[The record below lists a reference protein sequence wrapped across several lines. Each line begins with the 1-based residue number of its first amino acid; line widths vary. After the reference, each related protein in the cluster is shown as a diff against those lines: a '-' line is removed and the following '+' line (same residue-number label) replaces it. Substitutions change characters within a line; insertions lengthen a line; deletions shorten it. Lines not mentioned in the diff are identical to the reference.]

1 MEALGRHIL
10 VEFLLCDPD
19 VLNDVPTIEKAMVE
33 AATKANATVISSD
46 FHHFSPWGV
55 SGVVIIQESHLA
67 IHTWP
72 EYQYASVD
80 LFTCGDEVDPWLAF
94 DNLKEALNSQ
104 TYSVLEMHRG
114 PINLLKRI
122 PYNAEGYRPV
132 AFERMQELEAKRSIW
147 FTDKDENIALSLR
160 SSGKLLYDKTSEY
173 QRTRVFKSFGFG
185 KVLTIDNMVMCTER
199 DEAHYHEM
207 IAHPAIFAHGNV
219 ERVLIIG
226 GGDGGTA
233 REILRHEQ
241 VKQVDMVEIDANVID
256 ASKLHLPTMSCVFEE
271 RKLNLRIEDG
281 IAFVK
286 NAPAETYDLVIV
298 DGSDPVGP
306 AKGLFSVD
314 FYRDC
319 RRVLKQDGLLVTQGE
334 SPMFNQNVFVELN
347 HTLKKLFGESRVH
360 TMLFQIASYPTGV
373 WSFHVGTK
381 GDLDVSAA
389 RGEGAA
395 AFAREQR
402 LQYYNPEIHRAAFV
416 LPGYVEEMLNSGR
429 G

>member
-10 VEFLLCDPD
+10 VEFLVCDPD
-19 VLNDVPTIEKAMVE
+19 VLNDVPKIENAMVA

-72 EYQYASVD
+72 EYQYAAVD

-94 DNLKEALNSQ
+94 DNLKEALNSK

-185 KVLTIDNMVMCTER
+185 KVLTIDNMVMCAER

-207 IAHPAIFAHGNV
+207 IAHPAIFAHGHV
-219 ERVLIIG
+219 ENVLIIG

-389 RGEGAA
+389 GGEGAA
-395 AFAREQR
+395 VFAREQR